1 LTDDFAYLNARI
13 RVRRSQ
19 LLHEGFFGEA
29 LKLSFPEMV
38 KVLGETIYGP
48 DLTGDSLEDVDRAVL
63 VHLSR
68 TVGDLP
74 RLVAGE
80 AREAVNLI
88 LMRSDLANV
97 KTILR
102 GKQAGW
108 STEEIM
114 GHLGAGTI
122 PRAFYGL
129 LAEAADAAA
138 LAQLL
143 PLHHPLARALR
154 GALAASRE
162 PLELEIVLDQGFY
175 RAMLRQSRE
184 LDQPYLAHFII
195 FEIDALNL
203 AAGLKLSTLG
213 FTEQLQ
219 RFFLPGGQRVS
230 FHLFESL
237 ARGEVAAL
245 EELGNTDFGRV
256 AEVRDLTSLERGLR
270 CLLLTKAR
278 EGVKDTLGAGI
289 PNDYV
294 IQKEWEAGRIRLLAR
309 RSFFGLRPAV
319 VESEVFCE

>member
-1 LTDDFAYLNARI
+1 MTDDFAYLNARI

-19 LLHEGFFGEA
+19 LLHEGFFSEA

-48 DLTGDSLEDVDRAVL
+48 DLTGDNLADVDRAVL
-63 VHLSR
+63 VHLNR

-80 AREAVNLI
+80 AHEAVNLI
-88 LMRSDLANV
+88 LMRSDLANL

-102 GKQAGW
+102 GKRVGW
-108 STEEIM
+108 SAEEIL

-143 PLHHPLARALR
+143 PLQHPLARALR
-154 GALAASRE
+154 RAVAASRE

-175 RAMLRQSRE
+175 SAMLRRSRE

-203 AAGLKLSTLG
+203 AAGLKLSTMG

-237 ARGEVAAL
+237 AQGEVAAL

-294 IQKEWEAGRIRLLAR
+294 LQKEWEAGRIRLLAR
-309 RSFFGLRPAV
+309 RAFFGLPSLM
-319 VESEVFCE
+319 VEREVFCE